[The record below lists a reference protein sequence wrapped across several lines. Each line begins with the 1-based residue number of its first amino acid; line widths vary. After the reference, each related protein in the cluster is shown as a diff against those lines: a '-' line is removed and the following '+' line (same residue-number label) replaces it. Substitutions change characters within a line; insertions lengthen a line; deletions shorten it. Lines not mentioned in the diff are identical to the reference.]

1 MLVLSRKTN
10 EEILIGNDVRI
21 TIVSMQGGK
30 VRLGIDAPRDTNVV
44 RTELLKRDEREH
56 GFRKPVSDFVATGVI
71 HGSAIGAMEK
81 G

>member
-10 EEILIGNDVRI
+10 EEILIGNNVRI

-30 VRLGIDAPRDTNVV
+30 VRLGIDAPKETNVV
-44 RTELLKRDEREH
+44 RRELLDRDEKQ

>member
-44 RTELLKRDEREH
+44 RTELLKRDEREQ
-56 GFRKPVSDFVATGVI
+56 GFRKPA
-71 HGSAIGAMEK
+71 
-81 G
+81 

>member
-30 VRLGIDAPRDTNVV
+30 VRLGIVAPRDTNVV
-44 RTELLKRDEREH
+44 RTELLKRDEREQ
-56 GFRKPVSDFVATGVI
+56 GFRKPA
-71 HGSAIGAMEK
+71 
-81 G
+81 